1 MLRLLHTADVHLG
14 ARHADLGDTA
24 AAQRE
29 RQFAAFAA
37 SVDLALAERVDLF
50 LVAGDLFDSNVQPR
64 RSVER
69 VAAELARLV
78 RSRVRTV
85 LIPGTHDVYDRSS
98 VYRAYDLAALAGAS
112 PGDDLLTVLTPERP
126 WVHIGA
132 CDVVIHG
139 PVFPTKRAPHSPL
152 RDLASVRTPDA
163 TWRLGLLHAAIA
175 IPGRTDHDEVVI
187 TTDEIAASGLDYLAL
202 GHWHGAQVAK
212 ARGVTYAYSGAP
224 EPVALDQD
232 KAGKVLLVTLEQ
244 RDGEKR
250 DGEKRDGEKRVT
262 VEERVVGRTTF
273 ERVDVDAAAVES
285 QPALVAR
292 LRATADKDRVLDVRL
307 IGVRPDALD
316 LDTAEIEEGL
326 RADFLRVRVRDT
338 SQAPLTDGALPLPE
352 TIAGAFIRTV
362 EGRIAA
368 LEGSADTAAAREAA
382 ELRDALRLGRLLLAG
397 KEVTL

>member
-64 RSVER
+64 RSVDR

-78 RSRVRTV
+78 RSRVRTI

-112 PGDDLLTVLTPERP
+112 QGDDLVTVLTPERP
-126 WVHIGA
+126 WVHISA

-139 PVFPTKRAPHSPL
+139 PVFATKRAPHSPL

-244 RDGEKR
+244 RG
-250 DGEKRDGEKRVT
+250 GEKRVA

-273 ERVDVDAAAVES
+273 ERVDVDAATVGS
-285 QPALVAR
+285 QPALVGR

-307 IGVRPDALD
+307 IGIRPDELD
-316 LDTAEIEEGL
+316 LDTAEIEEVL

-338 SQAPLTDGALPLPE
+338 SQAPLTDGALPPPE

-362 EGRIAA
+362 EGQIAA
-368 LEGSADTAAAREAA
+368 LEGSGDTAAAREAA